1 MQIREYEALI
11 SSCNKENAIR
21 FLSTIFGKKFG
32 GKEEYAAENI
42 SIIGSVTLDDSD
54 GRPKPV
60 LCCFK
65 AIEKNLTE
73 RSSRRKQFDDSVK
86 VLKQAFTN
94 NPYMGN
100 GPVNGVF
107 TQGLFFFCDANGN
120 FRLSLVT
127 SEIANG
133 KHELNNYRRQS
144 FFVESGAQNN
154 TFRHRLCKRISNF
167 TELKEAFNVE
177 KLSDDFFHE
186 YKVFYEDIV
195 QYITGARFIE
205 DKKNHYIRE
214 ELSAPCGEIFN
225 QFVESYKTTENA
237 EKAVRN
243 YVKKLMGRL
252 VFVQFLQKKGWLGI
266 PAEKNGWKG
275 GDTRFLQN
283 LFKNAS
289 GEEKNDFIDKVLEDV
304 LFYAFNTK
312 EINRKFKNKLLK
324 QYKYPFL
331 NGGLFE
337 MDSDDKLKFALPAE
351 AFSNGNREFAST
363 ERKNPYNKNWVKKRK
378 PYFNIEACGLFD
390 FFDRYNFTI
399 DENDPTDAEV
409 SVDPEMLGKIFENLL
424 EDNKDKGAFYTP
436 KEIVNY
442 MVNESLIAYL
452 DQTGKDS
459 KIRDFVLA
467 QNVSDFDLKK
477 KSLLNEKLEN
487 VKICDPAIGSGAF
500 PMGILNVLVKCRR
513 ALSDLPD
520 EKNALANF
528 KRHIIQNNIYGVDI
542 EKGAV
547 DIARLRFWLSL
558 VVDEEMPEA
567 LPNLDFKIMQGN
579 SLLECYEGIDLSVV
593 AGQGKKRTTAKSSS
607 QVSLVFDEA
616 EAMKQIQKDL
626 NSYFQTQDHDK
637 KNSLK
642 NSISE
647 GVKNYLKFIAPEKRK
662 EIDSMDF
669 PNDKFFLWHTY
680 FYDVFKQGGFDIV
693 IGNPPYI
700 PLQDNNGLLADIYE
714 RQDFAV
720 FERGGDIYSLFY
732 EEGIRL
738 LRENGNL
745 CYITS
750 CQWIRAGYGE
760 KLRGY
765 LATKTNPEILI
776 DFTGVKVFD
785 GATVDPSILLVKNC
799 HNKGAT
805 ISTMTKP
812 HGKEILPY
820 LDQFVKQN
828 ATPCSFMGSESWVIL
843 KNDSQKL
850 KDKIKET
857 GVSLG
862 KLKVNIY
869 RGVLTGCNEAFIISD
884 EKRTDILSKCNSAD
898 ERKRTEK
905 LIQPVLRGRDIRKFG
920 LKYADLYLIATLPSR
935 NYNIEDYIALKK
947 YFLKFGMQRLEQT
960 GNKYTINN
968 EEIKARKKTNNK
980 WFETQD
986 SISYWDKFNKPKI
999 VYPETTVRR
1008 SEFFYD
1014 ESGILLD
1021 KTCFFISGVNLK
1033 FIQGILVSKV
1043 MEWFLE
1049 RECRLLGKTTIQYS
1063 KQWMENIPIPSAT
1076 KEDQQSIIDL
1086 VDKILVAKKKNPQAD
1101 TSDLESQIDKLVYK
1115 LYDLSRPEIEVIE
1128 KSSAQ
1133 VKENTENNTSTKTK
1147 TSSKKKYLVTTDE
1160 EL

>member
-21 FLSTIFGKKFG
+21 FLNTIFGKKFG
-32 GKEEYAAENI
+32 GEEEYAAENI
-42 SIIGSVTLDDSD
+42 SIIGSVTFDDTD

-65 AIEKNLTE
+65 AMEKNLTE

-86 VLKQAFTN
+86 VLKQAFAK
-94 NPYMGN
+94 PYMGN

-107 TQGLFFFCDANGN
+107 TQGLFFFCDDNGN

-167 TELKEAFNVE
+167 AELKEAFNVE
-177 KLSDDFFHE
+177 KLSDDFFRE

-214 ELSAPCGEIFN
+214 ELSAPCGEIFD

-252 VFVQFLQKKGWLGI
+252 VFIQFLQKKGWLGI
-266 PAEKNGWKG
+266 SAEKSGWKG
-275 GDTRFLQN
+275 GDTCFLQN

-289 GEEKNDFIDKVLEDV
+289 DDEKNDFIDKVLEDV

-312 EINRKFKNKLLK
+312 ESDRKFKNKLLK
-324 QYKYPFL
+324 KYKFPFL

-337 MDSDDKLKFALPAE
+337 MDDDDKLKFALPAE
-351 AFSNGNREFAST
+351 AFHNENNEIASI
-363 ERKNPYNKNWVKKRK
+363 ERKNIYNKNWAKKRK
-378 PYFNIEACGLFD
+378 PYFNKDACGLFD
-390 FFDRYNFTI
+390 FFNRYNFTI
-399 DENDPTDAEV
+399 DENDPTDVEV

-459 KIRDFVLA
+459 KIRDFVLN
-467 QNVSDFDLKK
+467 QNTSDFDAKK
-477 KSLLNEKLEN
+477 KSFLNEKLEN

-558 VVDEEMPEA
+558 VVDEEAPEA

-579 SLLECYEGIDLSVV
+579 SLLECYEGIDLSMV
-593 AGQGKKRTTAKSSS
+593 AGKGKKRTTAKSSS

-626 NSYFQTQDHDK
+626 NSYFQTQDHEK

-662 EIDSMDF
+662 EIDAMDI

-714 RQDFAV
+714 KQNFTV

-732 EEGIRL
+732 EQGVRL

-765 LATKTNPEILI
+765 LAADANPKILI

-785 GATVDPSILLVKNC
+785 DATVDPSILLVKNGQ
-799 HNKGAT
+799 NKGAT
-805 ISTMTKP
+805 LATMTKP

-828 ATPCSFMGSESWVIL
+828 ATLCSFMGSESWVIL
-843 KNDSQKL
+843 ENGSQKL

-857 GVSLG
+857 GVPLNR
-862 KLKVNIY
+862 LNVNIY
-869 RGVLTGCNEAFIISD
+869 RGILTGCNDAFIISS
-884 EKRTDILSKCNSAD
+884 EKRNNILSKCNSYD
-898 ERKRTEK
+898 EKKRTEK

-920 LKYADLYLIATLPSR
+920 FIENSLYQINTHNGIKKKRIPRININEYPAVKEHLDSLYKEISKRSDKGETPYNLR
-935 NYNIEDYIALKK
+935 NCAYLEDFY
-947 YFLKFGMQRLEQT
+947 
-960 GNKYTINN
+960 
-968 EEIKARKKTNNK
+968 
-980 WFETQD
+980 
-986 SISYWDKFNKPKI
+986 KPKI

-1021 KTCFFISGVNLK
+1021 KTCFFISGDNLK

-1063 KQWMENIPIPSAT
+1063 KQWMENIPIPPAT
-1076 KEDQQSIIDL
+1076 KEQQQSIIDL
-1086 VDKILVAKKKNPQAD
+1086 VDEILAAKKADPQAK
-1101 TSDLESQIDKLVYK
+1101 TSDFESDIDALVYK
-1115 LYDLSRPEIEVIE
+1115 LYDLTGPEIGIIE
-1128 KSSAQ
+1128 KSFAQ
-1133 VKENTENNTSTKTK
+1133 AKEKAENSTSTKTK
-1147 TSSKKKYLVTTDE
+1147 TTPKKKYLEDSDE